1 MEMAWACAIEHLH
14 PQAQI
19 GQFQGQ
25 QPTGQ
30 AAAYHNHIWRVFGG
44 HDQRV
49 SSWERAQLKPG
60 D

>member
-1 MEMAWACAIEHLH
+1 MELALACAIEHLH

-30 AAAYHNHIWRVFGG
+30 AAAYHSHI
-44 HDQRV
+44 
-49 SSWERAQLKPG
+49 
-60 D
+60 